1 MILSEKSGSS
11 SAVMTK
17 ELQSSMTPLE
27 ILQAFKDGNKR
38 FVENRMIQKNY
49 RHQMELTSKEQ
60 HPYAIVLGCI
70 DSRKPTEII
79 FDKGIGD
86 IFIARIAGNFA
97 NTDIIGSMEY
107 ACKLGGAKMILVLG
121 HTDCGAIKG
130 ACDDIKLG
138 NLTSLLE
145 NIKPAVEAVKGFEG
159 KRNPSSPEFVNAV
172 AKANIF
178 LTMEKIKKQS
188 PILNEMMAQGH
199 ILMVGCMYHLGTGVV
214 EFYE

>member
-1 MILSEKSGSS
+1 MPDPSETPTT
-11 SAVMTK
+11 VMTK
-17 ELQSSMTPLE
+17 ELRDSMTPQE

-38 FVENRMIQKNY
+38 FVENRMVQKNY
-49 RHQMELTSKEQ
+49 RYQMELASKEQ
-60 HPYAIVLGCI
+60 HPNAIVLGCI

-97 NTDIIGSMEY
+97 NTDIIGSMEF
-107 ACKLGGAKMILVLG
+107 ACKLEGAKVILVLG

-145 NIKPAVEAVKGFEG
+145 NIKPAVETVRGFEG
-159 KRNPSSPEFVNAV
+159 KRNSNNPEFVNAV
-172 AKANIF
+172 ARQNIF
-178 LTMEKIKKQS
+178 LTMEKIKRQS
-188 PILNEMMAQGH
+188 PILNEMMKDGQ
-199 ILMVGCMYHLGTGVV
+199 ILMVGCMYHLGTGLV